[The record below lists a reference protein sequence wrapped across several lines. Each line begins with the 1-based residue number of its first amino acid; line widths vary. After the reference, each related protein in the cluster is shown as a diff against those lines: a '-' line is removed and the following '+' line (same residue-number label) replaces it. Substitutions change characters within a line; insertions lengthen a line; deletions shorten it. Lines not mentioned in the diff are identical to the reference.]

1 MSPMNPKLLRPR
13 LTGDPD
19 ALRYIAAVQAA
30 DGQTLEPAVAK
41 AISDFVVGCKLDG
54 IWTALKASCILAG
67 ARTLSGALTPLVG
80 SSPTNNNFVSG
91 DYDRKT
97 GLVGNGSTKYIN
109 TNRNNN
115 VEPQNSQH
123 AAVYVSTAH
132 TTSAGGATNGFSHY
146 LGAGGDVTGSLSIGR
161 FSNNSTSVFVRS
173 RSSAAASLI
182 NSATATGF
190 VGKNR
195 SASTGVV
202 FRHSGITTAEQSLAS
217 ETPAN
222 VNIGVFVSIRSAG
235 PDSVTYSNGRLAFYS
250 VGESLTLATLD
261 TRVTNL
267 INAIAAAIP

>member
-97 GLVGNGSTKYIN
+97 GLVGNGSTKWLN
-109 TNRNNN
+109 ANRNNN
-115 VEPQNSQH
+115 AEPQNSQH
-123 AAVYVSTAH
+123 AAVYVTTAH
-132 TTSAGGATNGFSHY
+132 TSGGGGTANNFPHY
-146 LGAGGDVTGSLSIGR
+146 VGGGGDPDGSLSIGR
-161 FSNNSTSVFVRS
+161 SASNSTTTFVRS
-173 RSSAAASLI
+173 RSSSAVVI
-182 NSATATGF
+182 NNSATHTGF
-190 VGKNR
+190 IGKNR
-195 SASTGVV
+195 STSTGIV
-202 FRHSGITTAEQSLAS
+202 FRSNGTTSAELALAS
-217 ETPAN
+217 QTALD
-222 VNIGVFVSIRSAG
+222 VNLTVYIASPTGTI
-235 PDSVTYSNGRLAFYS
+235 TYSNGRLAFYS
-250 VGESLTLATLD
+250 FGESLPLATLD

-267 INAIAAAIP
+267 INAIAAAI